1 MSSIPRLD
9 SVSRPS
15 TSAPT
20 HALSGFRSFLRS
32 IWASYAR
39 HAELQVMLSAG
50 YSEGLSRQ
58 NRADGSFTQ
67 RRVTIP
73 LR

>member
-15 TSAPT
+15 ASASPRAT
-20 HALSGFRSFLRS
+20 SGFRGFLRNA
-32 IWASYAR
+32 WASYVR
-39 HAELQVMLSAG
+39 HAELQVMLSSG

>member
-9 SVSRPS
+9 SVSRSATP
-15 TSAPT
+15 APT
-20 HALSGFRSFLRS
+20 RALSGFRGFLRDA
-32 IWASYAR
+32 WTSYKR
-39 HAELQVMLSAG
+39 HAELQVMLSSG

-58 NRADGSFTQ
+58 HRADGSFTQ

>member
-1 MSSIPRLD
+1 MSSVSRLD
-9 SVSRPS
+9 SVSRLP
-15 TSAPT
+15 AP
-20 HALSGFRSFLRS
+20 ARAAYGFRSFLRS
-32 IWASYAR
+32 VWASFER
-39 HAELQVMLSAG
+39 HSELQVMLSSG

-58 NRADGSFTQ
+58 KDVDGSFAK

>member
-9 SVSRPS
+9 SVSRL
-15 TSAPT
+15 SAPVST
-20 HALSGFRSFLRS
+20 RAVSGLRGFLRNV
-32 IWASYAR
+32 WASYAR
-39 HAELQVMLSAG
+39 HAELQVMLSSG
-50 YSEGLSRQ
+50 YSEGLSHQ
-58 NRADGSFTQ
+58 NRADNGFAQ

>member
-1 MSSIPRLD
+1 MSTVPRLD
-9 SVSRPS
+9 SASRF
-15 TSAPT
+15 SAAPRKT
-20 HALSGFRSFLRS
+20 SGFRAFLRNVWS
-32 IWASYAR
+32 SYAR

-50 YSEGLSRQ
+50 YSEGLSQQ
-58 NRADGSFTQ
+58 NRANNGFAQ